1 LATKRKN
8 TKKETETPS
17 EEKILISEKEV
28 WDVLQFANNIYSG
41 VYPSIWTPDLT
52 NSRFKDVTLQPVA
65 ATLDKINTALA
76 DPKQNEEVLTS
87 YSQWLELNSIMY
99 RRVLLYYS
107 GLLSFDWNYVC
118 TNIKDEKEYRSKKY
132 KADLEIV
139 KDFFDKF
146 NVKDS
151 FSTALK
157 EMLRNETFF
166 GVLRDE
172 GEKYVIQE
180 LQRTYCKLTGRFD
193 YGLLYSFNMNV
204 FLQGGMNIDM
214 FPKVFK
220 RFYRDAFVKGNPI
233 TYNPSLPVGSRDSS
247 YVYWVDTDPKDG
259 FVALKLFPEIGTN
272 ISFLAAFM
280 PDAVIQSF
288 VRSLQLDVNIAKAS
302 KILAGEVP
310 FLDAKAKVKDAIAIS
325 PDLLGK
331 FMALIK
337 SSLPSMI
344 KVASAPL
351 QNLSAVEFN
360 GDSNMY
366 DSYLM
371 SSSAASGIN
380 SRLIYA
386 KDRQNILETKLSM
399 DIDQNILRPVYQQFA
414 NILEYWVN
422 QRTKQYK
429 FKFIFEG
436 FNTAIDREERL
447 NTVFKYADTGII
459 LEQKFASAI
468 GLSPFDFRRMMEESK
483 SNDFVNKLT
492 PILKANQMSSKDAG
506 AGRPAKSDKD
516 LTEGG
521 SEARESGSNDEKGE
535 E

>member
-1 LATKRKN
+1 MVTKRKN
-8 TKKETETPS
+8 IKKEAPS
-17 EEKILISEKEV
+17 KEELISPEAV
-28 WDVLQFANNIYSG
+28 WDVLQFANNVYSG
-41 VYPSIWTPDLT
+41 MYPSVWSPELT
-52 NSRFKDVTLQPVA
+52 ASRFKDVTLQPVVA
-65 ATLDKINTALA
+65 SLDKINAALA
-76 DPKQNEEVLTS
+76 DPKQNEELLTS

-118 TNIKDEKEYRSKKY
+118 TNIKNEKDYKSKNY
-132 KADLEIV
+132 KADLDIV
-139 KDFFDKF
+139 KDFFDRF

-157 EMLRNETFF
+157 EMLRNETYF

-233 TYNPSLPVGSRDSS
+233 PYNPALPVGSRDSS

-272 ISFLAAFM
+272 VSFLAAYM
-280 PDAVIQSF
+280 PDAVIQPLI
-288 VRSLQLDVNIAKAS
+288 RSLQIDSNIAKAS
-302 KILAGEVP
+302 KIIAGEVP
-310 FLDAKAKVKDAIAIS
+310 FLDAKAKVKDSIAIS

-351 QNLSAVEFN
+351 QNLSAIEFE

-366 DSYLM
+366 DSYLQT
-371 SSSAASGIN
+371 SSAASGIN

-386 KDRQNILETKLSM
+386 KDRQNVLETKLSM

-414 NILEYWVN
+414 NILEYWIN
-422 QRTKQYK
+422 QRTKYYK

-447 NTVFKYADTGII
+447 NTAFKYADMGIV
-459 LEQKFASAI
+459 LEQKLASAM

-483 SNDFVNKLT
+483 ANNFVSKLT
-492 PILKANQMSSKDAG
+492 PILKANQMSAKDSG
-506 AGRPAKSDKD
+506 AGRPTKSDQD

-521 SEARESGSNDEKGE
+521 SEAREAGSNEEKNE

>member
-1 LATKRKN
+1 MATKRKN
-8 TKKETETPS
+8 TKRETETS
-17 EEKILISEKEV
+17 SKEELISPEAV
-28 WDVLQFANNIYSG
+28 WDVLQFANSIYSG
-41 VYPSIWTPDLT
+41 VYPSIWTPELT
-52 NSRFKDVTLQPVA
+52 ASRFKDVTLQPTA
-65 ATLDKINTALA
+65 ATLDKITTALA
-76 DPKQNEEVLTS
+76 DPKQNEELLTS

-107 GLLSFDWNYVC
+107 GLLSFDWNYIC
-118 TNIKDEKEYRSKKY
+118 TNIKDEKEYKSKKY
-132 KADLEIV
+132 KADLDIV
-139 KDFFDKF
+139 KDFFDRF

-157 EMLRNETFF
+157 EMIRSETFF

-233 TYNPSLPVGSRDSS
+233 QYNPALPVGSRDSS

-302 KILAGEVP
+302 KIIAGEVP
-310 FLDAKAKVKDAIAIS
+310 FLDAKAKVKDSIAIS

-351 QNLSAVEFN
+351 QNLSAIEFE

-366 DSYLM
+366 DSYLTTA
-371 SSSAASGIN
+371 SAASGIN

-386 KDRQNILETKLSM
+386 KDRQNVLETKLSM

-414 NILEYWVN
+414 NILEYWIN
-422 QRTKQYK
+422 QRTKHYK

-447 NTVFKYADTGII
+447 NTVFKYADTGIV
-459 LEQKFASAI
+459 LEQKFASAM

-483 SNDFVNKLT
+483 ANNFVNKLT
-492 PILKANQMSSKDAG
+492 PILKANQMSAKDSG
-506 AGRPAKSDKD
+506 AGRPTKSDQD

-521 SEARESGSNDEKGE
+521 SEARESGSNLEKGE